1 MCAKCAGQGNIRR
14 REYKMDEDKILDVVW
29 DNHEEWTDKQIG
41 TFVRKA
47 LTEDITQEDLEKE
60 IEADERWRRRI

>member
-1 MCAKCAGQGNIRR
+1 
-14 REYKMDEDKILDVVW
+14 MDEDKILDVVW